1 MRWFVSD
8 SEIEAV
14 ACAACGHPTSVEN
27 VAVTL
32 WFGSQLVVVEGVPAH
47 VCPQCRARHYG
58 EEANRRLNS
67 LMASGFPDWKVVR
80 TIEAPVF
87 AYGDI
92 GDFANGTAHGLRLD
106 PPRNGMDFDRQPD
119 SLNSNS

>member
-1 MRWFVSD
+1 MED
-8 SEIEAV
+8 
-14 ACAACGHPTSVEN
+14 

-47 VCPQCRARHYG
+47 VCPQCRARSYD
-58 EEANRRLNS
+58 EAANRRLNS
-67 LMASGFPDWKVVR
+67 LMAAGFPDWKVVR

-92 GDFANGTAHGLRLD
+92 ADFATGSAHGLRLD
-106 PPRNGMDFDRQPD
+106 PPPGSGDFDRQPG
-119 SLNSNS
+119 STASNG